1 MSDLIL
7 EIYSEE
13 IPSRLQYDASLNL
26 KNFFI
31 DELLCAGLKY
41 NKLDTFVTP
50 RRLTL
55 IINDLSESS
64 KNSFEEKRGPR
75 VGSPNKAI
83 EGFARSLNI
92 NKSSL
97 YTKKE
102 KKGEFYFYKSQKKS
116 ISLPSIIGQISKD
129 LIINF
134 PWKRSMRWGE
144 GNLRWVRPLKFVYC
158 SLFNN
163 DIVLKS

>member
-31 DELLCAGLKY
+31 DELLYAGLKY
-41 NKLDTFVTP
+41 DKLETFVTP

-55 IINDLSESS
+55 IINDLSENS

-75 VGSPNKAI
+75 DGSPNKAI

-116 ISLPSIIGQISKD
+116 ISLSSIIGQISNC
-129 LIINF
+129 L
-134 PWKRSMRWGE
+134 
-144 GNLRWVRPLKFVYC
+144 
-158 SLFNN
+158 
-163 DIVLKS
+163 

>member
-13 IPSRLQYDASLNL
+13 IPSRLQYDASLHL
-26 KNFFI
+26 KKFFI

-64 KNSFEEKRGPR
+64 KNSF
-75 VGSPNKAI
+75 
-83 EGFARSLNI
+83 AR
-92 NKSSL
+92 
-97 YTKKE
+97 
-102 KKGEFYFYKSQKKS
+102 
-116 ISLPSIIGQISKD
+116 
-129 LIINF
+129 
-134 PWKRSMRWGE
+134 
-144 GNLRWVRPLKFVYC
+144 C
-158 SLFNN
+158 
-163 DIVLKS
+163 

>member
-13 IPSRLQYDASLNL
+13 IPSRLQYDASLHL

-31 DELLCAGLKY
+31 NELLYAGLNY
-41 NKLDTFVTP
+41 DKLDTFVTP

-75 VGSPNKAI
+75 VSSPNKAI

-92 NKSSL
+92 DKSLSL
-97 YTKKE
+97 
-102 KKGEFYFYKSQKKS
+102 
-116 ISLPSIIGQISKD
+116 IHI
-129 LIINF
+129 
-134 PWKRSMRWGE
+134 
-144 GNLRWVRPLKFVYC
+144 
-158 SLFNN
+158 
-163 DIVLKS
+163 